1 MTRKHNTTTMKYCNV
16 LVTST
21 TKAVLDFDSGL
32 LHVDTNRDGI
42 TEFSVSPM
50 SVELSSSQ
58 PIKPLQTGTGMV
70 YEVILTNKGEK
81 STFALDVDTPLPWSY
96 SLSCDT
102 VTLDMNES
110 ATILLTVTI
119 PQEIPLKD
127 YIICFEA
134 ISLEDSQMTAN
145 LELIASSKSEVVAV
159 DMTVTCEEKGVTL
172 EAFVSNLG
180 LTDAEDVKV
189 QFFNGPPS
197 VNDLL
202 GEQIITVP
210 SGEIITASINCT
222 LPEGTYT
229 FYVIVDPENLISES
243 CESNNGLQAQY
254 LLDRTPP
261 EAEIFF
267 DPGIGKV
274 ALRGV
279 DNLDSSVDVSV
290 TENVIR
296 NNMMRIYVLTDD
308 AGNRTE
314 LQLEVNHSKHQIK
327 AKLIGI
333 KYNDKSVALTVNSL
347 KIEYIIEDGNIK
359 MLNQSLIIGDTKVHL
374 IYNRNKDQTRIM
386 VNGTQQVEGGLI
398 LMILRTNKGNL
409 HYLLEEMRL

>member
-1 MTRKHNTTTMKYCNV
+1 
-16 LVTST
+16 
-21 TKAVLDFDSGL
+21 
-32 LHVDTNRDGI
+32 
-42 TEFSVSPM
+42 
-50 SVELSSSQ
+50 
-58 PIKPLQTGTGMV
+58 
-70 YEVILTNKGEK
+70 
-81 STFALDVDTPLPWSY
+81 
-96 SLSCDT
+96 
-102 VTLDMNES
+102 
-110 ATILLTVTI
+110 
-119 PQEIPLKD
+119 
-127 YIICFEA
+127 
-134 ISLEDSQMTAN
+134 
-145 LELIASSKSEVVAV
+145 
-159 DMTVTCEEKGVTL
+159 
-172 EAFVSNLG
+172 
-180 LTDAEDVKV
+180 
-189 QFFNGPPS
+189 
-197 VNDLL
+197 
-202 GEQIITVP
+202 
-210 SGEIITASINCT
+210 
-222 LPEGTYT
+222 
-229 FYVIVDPENLISES
+229 
-243 CESNNGLQAQY
+243 